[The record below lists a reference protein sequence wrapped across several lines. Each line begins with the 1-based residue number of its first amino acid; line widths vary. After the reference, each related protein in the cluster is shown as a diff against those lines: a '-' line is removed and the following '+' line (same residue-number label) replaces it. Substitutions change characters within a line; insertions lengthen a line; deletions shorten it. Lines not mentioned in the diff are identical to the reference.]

1 MTEMT
6 KAGPKTFRIARSKK
20 EPIPFDVELEQEDGE
35 YETRTFHAKPK
46 IAGSVI
52 LDLVASGSLG
62 AEWQAAAIRKFF
74 TESVVPEELDKF
86 FDTLD
91 HSDPPID
98 MLDMSS
104 ITNYLVEQYGERPT
118 QSATP

>member
-6 KAGPKTFRIARSKK
+6 KTTVKTFRIARSTKK
-20 EPIPFDVELEQEDGE
+20 PIPFDVELEQEDG
-35 YETRTFHAKPK
+35 TIDTKTFHAKPK
-46 IAGSVI
+46 VAGTAI

-62 AEWQAAAIRKFF
+62 PEWQAAAIRKFF
-74 TESVVPEELDKF
+74 TEAVVKEELEDF
-86 FDTLD
+86 FETLD

-98 MLDMSS
+98 MLDMGS